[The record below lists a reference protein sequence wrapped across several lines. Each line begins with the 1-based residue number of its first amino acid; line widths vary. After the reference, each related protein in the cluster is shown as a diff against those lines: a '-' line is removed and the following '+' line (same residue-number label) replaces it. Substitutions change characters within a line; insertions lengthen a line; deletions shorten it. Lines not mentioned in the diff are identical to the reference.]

1 MPKENYVITR
11 KVKLHPVGDGEEIK
25 RVYKYIHDGMHNQ
38 NKAYN
43 ILASTIYTKIFTGCD
58 KDELNDIYK
67 RGARN
72 PKENDSS
79 YSLYKY
85 NEIVFPKGMSTASTV
100 KQKVKAYFKQ
110 AQKDGLFKGK
120 VSLQN
125 RKLTAPLWIERQQ
138 FSFYYPY
145 ETYQEFLDYLY
156 KKDCEIYMKFVNGI
170 VFKVILGNN
179 ISKSREIRSVFQKI
193 FEEEYIPRGSS
204 IQFKK
209 EEIKDENGD
218 KKKKNSII
226 LNLSLQIP
234 KKETELNEDTVVG
247 VDLGIAVPAYC
258 ALNNNKYQK
267 SAIGYADDFI
277 WVRTKIQAQRRR
289 LSSNLKYSNGGH
301 GRKKKMRSM
310 DRFTKTEKNFA
321 TTYNHMV
328 SKRVVD
334 FAIKN
339 KAKYIN
345 LENLKGF
352 DRDKTILRNWSYFQL
367 QQFITYKAD
376 KYGIIVRKI
385 NPYHTS
391 QICSCCG
398 HWEEDQ
404 RNGRKFKCKSCGFEE
419 NADFNA
425 ARNIAMSTEFVDG
438 NEDEEEIQYD

>member
-1 MPKENYVITR
+1 MHLYQVKENYVITR
-11 KVKLHPVGDGEEIK
+11 KVKLQPVGDGEEIK
-25 RVYKYIHDGMHNQ
+25 RVYKYIRDGMYNQ

-43 ILASTIYTKIFTGCD
+43 ILASTIYAKMFIGCD
-58 KDELNDIYK
+58 KDELKEMYR
-67 RGARN
+67 RGERN
-72 PKENDSS
+72 PKENDPL

-85 NEIVFPKGMSTASTV
+85 DEIVFPKGLGNASDV
-100 KQKVKAYFKQ
+100 GEKVKAYFKQ

-125 RKLTAPLWIERQQ
+125 RKLTAPLWIRKQT

-145 ETYQEFLDYLY
+145 ETYQEFLDHLY

-170 VFKVILGNN
+170 VFKIVLGNN

-204 IQFKK
+204 IQF
-209 EEIKDENGD
+209 DNT
-218 KKKKNSII
+218 SII

-258 ALNNNKYQK
+258 ALNNNKHQK

-277 WVRTKIQAQRRR
+277 RVRTKIQAQRRR

-352 DRDKTILRNWSYFQL
+352 DKDKTILRNWSYFQL

-404 RNGRKFKCKSCGFEE
+404 RNGRKFKCKLCGFEE

-438 NEDEEEIQYD
+438 NEDEEEI

>member
-1 MPKENYVITR
+1 MSVENYIITR
-11 KVKLHPVGDGEEIK
+11 KIKLHPVGDGEEIR
-25 RVYKYIHDGMHNQ
+25 RVYKYIRDGMYNQ

-43 ILASTIYTKIFTGCD
+43 ILTSTIYTKMFTVCD

-67 RGARN
+67 RGQRV
-72 PKENDSS
+72 PKENDPS

-85 NEIVFPKGMSTASTV
+85 GEIIFPKGMKTQSSV
-100 KQKVKAYFKQ
+100 CQKVKAYFKQ

-125 RKLTAPLWIERQQ
+125 RKLTAPLWIERSQ

-145 ETYQEFLDYLY
+145 ETYQEFLDHLY

-204 IQFKK
+204 IQF
-209 EEIKDENGD
+209 DNT
-218 KKKKNSII
+218 NII

-234 KKETELNEDTVVG
+234 KESPQLDEETVVG

-258 ALNNNKYQK
+258 ALNNNKYQR

-277 WVRTKIQAQRRR
+277 RVRTKIQAQRRR
-289 LSSNLKYSNGGH
+289 LQANLKYSNGGH

-310 DRFTKTEKNFA
+310 DRFTKVENNFA

-328 SKRVVD
+328 SKKVVD

-367 QQFITYKAD
+367 QEFITYKAD
-376 KYGIIVRKI
+376 KYGIVVRKI

-391 QICSCCG
+391 QNCSCCG
-398 HWEEDQ
+398 HWEEGQ
-404 RNGRKFKCKSCGFEE
+404 RDGRKFTCKACGFKAD
-419 NADFNA
+419 ADFNA

-438 NEDEEEIQYD
+438 NEDEEEI